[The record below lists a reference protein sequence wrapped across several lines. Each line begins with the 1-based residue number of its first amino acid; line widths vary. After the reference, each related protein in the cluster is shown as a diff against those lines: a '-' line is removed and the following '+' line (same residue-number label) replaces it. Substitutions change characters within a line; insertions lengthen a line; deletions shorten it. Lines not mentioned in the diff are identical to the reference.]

1 MTRLREFMK
10 DRPIITAFVATAIVA
25 GAAGALHGPVDR
37 ALRMLD
43 NELVTASQ
51 GARIEDRADKALA
64 DMKAFVDGINGAVR
78 YEDVAD
84 FRMKLQSV
92 SVELHSVHYPQE
104 KGKKARQAD
113 PLAVLAGQLQA
124 KGIVLGNAVAMLAV
138 WENEAR
144 AGNTERADAAREIM
158 RDILV
163 RKNPGIPDILEV
175 PDGTPRSVFY
185 RS

>member
-37 ALRMLD
+37 ALRMHD

-51 GARIEDRADKALA
+51 GARIEGRADKALA
-64 DMKAFVDGINGAVR
+64 DMKAFVDGIGGAVR

-92 SVELHSVHYPQE
+92 SIELHSVHYPQE

-124 KGIVLGNAVAMLAV
+124 KGVVLGNAVAMLRV
-138 WENEAR
+138 WEHESR
-144 AGNTERADAAREIM
+144 AGNMERADAAREVM
-158 RDILV
+158 REILV
-163 RKNPGIPDILEV
+163 RNEADVADILEV
-175 PDGTPRSVFY
+175 PDGTPRSIFH